1 MTVFLWISAA
11 LHFVTAIYTACSVND
26 DSSNAALITA
36 LTAAFFAGA
45 VIDALAAVHIGE
57 KKARR
62 IEYVGGRHVNK

>member
-1 MTVFLWISAA
+1 MTVFLWISSA

-45 VIDALAAVHIGE
+45 VIDAFAAIHVGD
-57 KKARR
+57 KRQRR
-62 IEYVGGRHVNK
+62 INYVGGRHVNK